1 MTEGMNGGYSL
12 SDIAALMGNKNDG
25 FLTGNGILIILFFL
39 IFGGFGGGAWG
50 NGFGGTGI
58 NSAATQ
64 GALTRSDLT
73 QVAYETALGQK
84 VDNFAGEVCNN
95 FAAVNSALANGFN
108 GVQMQMAENRYAAQN
123 CCCETN
129 RNIDALKYANAVDT
143 ASIIQAGNAN
153 TQKILDAMCEDRIQS
168 LRDKVVEKDQQLQTA
183 AFQISQERQN
193 ETLINALRP
202 TPIPSYLTCSPYQS
216 TVAAYG
222 MLNGVYGY

>member
-1 MTEGMNGGYSL
+1 MTEGINGGYSL

-39 IFGGFGGGAWG
+39 IFGGFGGGAWAG
-50 NGFGGTGI
+50 GI
-58 NSAATQ
+58 NSAAAQ

-84 VDNFAGEVCNN
+84 IDSVAGEVCNN
-95 FAAVNSALANGFN
+95 FAAVNSNLANGFN
-108 GVQMQMAENRYAAQN
+108 GVQMQIAENRYAAQN

-129 RNIDALKYANAVDT
+129 RAIDGLKYTNAIDT

-153 TQKILDAMCEDRIQS
+153 TQRILDAMCEDRIQS
-168 LRDKVVEKDQQLQTA
+168 LRDKVAEKDQQLQTA
-183 AFQISQERQN
+183 AFQISQEKQN

-216 TVAAYG
+216 SVAAYG
-222 MLNGVYGY
+222 MFNGGCCY

>member
-50 NGFGGTGI
+50 FNGGTGI

-73 QVAYETALGQK
+73 QVAYERALGQK
-84 VDNFAGEVCNN
+84 VDGFAGEVCNN
-95 FAAVNSALANGFN
+95 FAAVNAALANGFN
-108 GVQMQMAENRYAAQN
+108 GVQMQMAENCYAAQN

-129 RNIDALKYANAVDT
+129 RNIDALKYANAIDT

-153 TQKILDAMCEDRIQS
+153 TQKILDTMCEDRIQS
-168 LRDKVVEKDQQLQTA
+168 LRDKVAEKDQQLQTA
-183 AFQISQERQN
+183 AFQISQDRQS
-193 ETLINALRP
+193 EALINALRP
-202 TPIPSYLTCSPYQS
+202 TPTPAYLTCSPYQS
-216 TVAAYG
+216 SVAAYN
-222 MLNGVYGY
+222 MINGVYGY